1 MLLCHLPVESK
12 LHCVFIKN
20 WATIMSIFY
29 FIGKEMAVKD
39 LVHEKK
45 GIYM

>member
-1 MLLCHLPVESK
+1 
-12 LHCVFIKN
+12 
-20 WATIMSIFY
+20 MSIFY

-45 GIYM
+45 GIYMWKSLVHFLVFPEV